1 MKDDLVLINE
11 VLEKIPNKYKAM
23 AVASKRA
30 RELNM
35 GSRPLVDTN
44 ASKPTTV
51 ALYEIA
57 AGLVV
62 PGPLS
67 LEHEFIT
74 MHTDNRETLP
84 TSELLIDDTEEETDE
99 VIAETETID
108 EEDEG
113 DDIEIDIDP
122 PDELGDKDLE
132 EDEEE

>member
-74 MHTDNRETLP
+74 IHTVNRETLP